1 MMKVYGKTF
10 LQPEFES
17 NALFNVIM
25 DTRPTSPPQSDGQSE
40 ATSKRSRTTT
50 QLRTLT
56 LRTVDQPRPAFYVDP
71 AIGRAS
77 GPMRENFHSYLGV
90 VAREKVPIIHNTW
103 KDVLEMLEEIVW
115 NDILAKFDIAEAP
128 KVKTKVMST
137 VATRWRQFKSTLTSK
152 FVFAKSEG
160 CCDKYGLDPEA
171 WKQFEETR
179 LTPNWEG
186 IRKRAQ
192 SIKKYNDCPHV
203 LSRGGY
209 DLLEKKL
216 LDEKRKR
223 IQEEA
228 LLSDNPASLD
238 DPPSP
243 IKRHVKW
250 KVAQSRAV
258 GNMTSESAQEI
269 EDKILSSPICCSVH
283 MFKYFVMTMTAHCD
297 SLEEQVTQGSFVPH
311 GRQDIL
317 NTAIGRP
324 DHGGHVRAAGS
335 GVTITQYYGRVSRT
349 SSNSSTSISQQQL
362 DEVVARLRE
371 DMTELRT
378 QIKEELRTQLEEENK
393 RSLEIMT
400 KALKEAIKK
409 ELSNKGSPE
418 LLQIQPDIQQLG
430 ARVSTKGSNV
440 VINVQPSQE
449 HHVDAIPLMGLYV
462 QRKDGTLGLVAMGK
476 IMEGDSIIHTVA
488 YADDVVR
495 VSVETVIDPE
505 AEVPYA
511 TSEIQY
517 VKQVVDTFVAWPTHL
532 VKAVLDE
539 DPESISHNEDAHV
552 PKSANVDADDPLRGL
567 IKYSCDIYDKPVEIN
582 FAGSC
587 FGIVDAPT
595 SIFIT
600 YSDVSEIIAGD
611 KSLNISVLQLWLM
624 YMHEWSQIFSQGSM
638 YAFLE
643 PQSLVVSKDTRS
655 ECQQYLERW
664 LKESDREVYIGP
676 YFHHVMTKLKT
687 TLSPETKAVAPKWIE
702 VKSHVQTGCYECGYY
717 IMHWMWNII
726 TSDIKSDWSMWFV
739 DETPL
744 DIDNITTIR
753 KKWATYFL
761 KTTIN
766 VLPRSFPLQQL
777 SERMKCPRSLDG
789 CLVEGIIVFAS
800 VMATLGLEILIESA
814 SQVILKMILSF
825 DLAFALIPLLK
836 FTSSKMTSSTSIE
849 EVDCRHANGRRPG
862 DENYD
867 SRELLRSLS
876 DAQGSGRFCTKV
888 FTPTTTGAQTT
899 GVETSKN
906 NDGRR
911 VTRGMRVPRNEYAR
925 SRHQREV
932 VAAQLAQASQVASSR
947 SNSLLEEYSG
957 GPKWAWVLFAP
968 PFLLSTPPS
977 AQKNVYTDNH
987 SGISAYHRAR
997 RLWMIQGC
1005 RMTKLGLCLSSGP
1018 PPLDDKRVRITV
1030 RMTKFGLCLSSGPPP
1045 LDDKRVRITV
1055 RMTKFGLCLSS
1066 GPPPLDDKRVRI
1078 TVRMTKLGLCLS
1090 SGPPPLDDKR
1100 VRITVR
1106 YLRVSSGPP
1115 PLDDTRSPTVATY
1128 PSAGGRRVTRGMRVP
1143 RKEYARSRHQR
1154 KRRKNRKRRN
1164 LRTFLSERFGSC
1176 IYARGRGDHFK
1187 ALDLKNDP
1195 FYLLLI
1201 NSIKNEK
1208 SQRENVRLIFRFIL
1222 LKDNDEERM
1231 KNVEERLKPLRNS
1244 SRKTKIGEV
1253 VAAQLAQ
1260 ASSARPGEPGCFL
1273 QKQQP
1278 SGGIFWRAQVGLGA
1292 ICTPIFTKYT
1302 PSAVFW

>member
-1 MMKVYGKTF
+1 
-10 LQPEFES
+10 
-17 NALFNVIM
+17 M

-71 AIGRAS
+71 ATGRAS

-103 KDVLEMLEEIVW
+103 KDVPEMLKEIVW

-179 LTPNWEG
+179 LTPNWEQLCMSHY
-186 IRKRAQ
+186 R
-192 SIKKYNDCPHV
+192 V
-203 LSRGGY
+203 LGNEHNQFKNTTTALTY
-209 DLLEKKL
+209 FHKL

-250 KVAQSRAV
+250 KVAQTRAV

-283 MFKYFVMTMTAHCD
+283 MFKYFVMTMTARCD
-297 SLEEQVTQGSFVPH
+297 SLEEQVTQDSFVPH

-335 GVTITQYYGRVSRT
+335 GVTITQYYGRASRT

-449 HHVDAIPLMGLYV
+449 HHVDAIPLMGMYV

-488 YADDVVR
+488 YADDVVW

-532 VKAVLDE
+532 VKVVLDE

-676 YFHHVMTKLKT
+676 YFHQQHVVFWLCSLRRKPDMHIKAAINSVMTKLKT
-687 TLSPETKAVAPKWIE
+687 TLSPETKAVAPKLIE
-702 VKSHVQTGCYECGYY
+702 VKSYVQTGCYECGYY

-761 KTTIN
+761 KTTIMTIHN
-766 VLPRSFPLQQL
+766 SYNGDATKHRVVLFL
-777 SERMKCPRSLDG
+777 
-789 CLVEGIIVFAS
+789 GIIVFAS

-876 DAQGSGRFCTKV
+876 DAQV
-888 FTPTTTGAQTT
+888 
-899 GVETSKN
+899 
-906 NDGRR
+906 
-911 VTRGMRVPRNEYAR
+911 
-925 SRHQREV
+925 
-932 VAAQLAQASQVASSR
+932 
-947 SNSLLEEYSG
+947 
-957 GPKWAWVLFAP
+957 
-968 PFLLSTPPS
+968 
-977 AQKNVYTDNH
+977 
-987 SGISAYHRAR
+987 
-997 RLWMIQGC
+997 
-1005 RMTKLGLCLSSGP
+1005 
-1018 PPLDDKRVRITV
+1018 IT
-1030 RMTKFGLCLSSGPPP
+1030 
-1045 LDDKRVRITV
+1045 
-1055 RMTKFGLCLSS
+1055 
-1066 GPPPLDDKRVRI
+1066 
-1078 TVRMTKLGLCLS
+1078 
-1090 SGPPPLDDKR
+1090 
-1100 VRITVR
+1100 
-1106 YLRVSSGPP
+1106 
-1115 PLDDTRSPTVATY
+1115 A
-1128 PSAGGRRVTRGMRVP
+1128 
-1143 RKEYARSRHQR
+1143 
-1154 KRRKNRKRRN
+1154 
-1164 LRTFLSERFGSC
+1164 
-1176 IYARGRGDHFK
+1176 K
-1187 ALDLKNDP
+1187 A
-1195 FYLLLI
+1195 
-1201 NSIKNEK
+1201 
-1208 SQRENVRLIFRFIL
+1208 
-1222 LKDNDEERM
+1222 
-1231 KNVEERLKPLRNS
+1231 
-1244 SRKTKIGEV
+1244 
-1253 VAAQLAQ
+1253 
-1260 ASSARPGEPGCFL
+1260 
-1273 QKQQP
+1273 
-1278 SGGIFWRAQVGLGA
+1278 VG
-1292 ICTPIFTKYT
+1292 
-1302 PSAVFW
+1302 